1 MAPPTLSPH
10 ISTPHASPR
19 SDPFRSQRLI
29 YRAIDTEKDVDFY
42 YQMGL
47 DAVAQMQ
54 LYNGLPK
61 VCTLL

>member
-1 MAPPTLSPH
+1 MA
-10 ISTPHASPR
+10 ASVH
-19 SDPFRSQRLI
+19 SDPFRSERLI

-61 VCTLL
+61 VCALV

>member
-1 MAPPTLSPH
+1 
-10 ISTPHASPR
+10 
-19 SDPFRSQRLI
+19 LI

-61 VCTLL
+61 VSDAL

>member
-1 MAPPTLSPH
+1 MAAPAP
-10 ISTPHASPR
+10 
-19 SDPFRSQRLI
+19 SDPFHSNRLI

-61 VCTLL
+61 VCALV